1 MHPNSKAYIE
11 GSKVVEIKEYIVE
24 EADKLFCQFGFKS
37 VTMDDIAKHLGM
49 SKKTIYQHF
58 SDKDEL
64 VNILIQEKLRTQ
76 DCAMEIC
83 ASKAENA
90 VEELFFAITNIHEL
104 LSSMNPKLFY
114 DLQKYHPKAWLSFK
128 AFKEQNLGKCI
139 LLNLERGISEGLYR
153 SEIKTDIL
161 AKMRLEQV
169 DLLFS
174 QNNHYTMNKYN
185 LVQVMVEITE
195 HFLYGICNLKGLE
208 KINHYKQLA
217 TQA

>member
-1 MHPNSKAYIE
+1 ME
-11 GSKVVEIKEYIVE
+11 VKEYIVE

-64 VNILIQEKLRTQ
+64 VNILMQEKLNQ
-76 DCAMEIC
+76 QGCSMDFC
-83 ASKAENA
+83 SLKAENA
-90 VEELFFAITNIHEL
+90 VQEIFFALTNIDEL

-128 AFKEQNLGKCI
+128 AFKEKNLGKCI
-139 LLNLERGISEGLYR
+139 LLNLERGITEGYYR

-161 AKMRLEQV
+161 AQMRLEQV

-174 QNNHYTMNKYN
+174 QHNHYTTNTYS
-185 LVQVMVEITE
+185 LVQVMTEIT
-195 HFLYGICNLKGLE
+195 
-208 KINHYKQLA
+208 
-217 TQA
+217 

>member
-1 MHPNSKAYIE
+1 ME
-11 GSKVVEIKEYIVE
+11 VKEYIVE
-24 EADKLFCQFGFKS
+24 ESDKLFCQFGFKS

-64 VNILIQEKLRTQ
+64 VNILIKEKLSTQ
-76 DCAMEIC
+76 DCNMDFFA
-83 ASKAENA
+83 AKAENA
-90 VEELFFAITNIHEL
+90 VEEIFYALTNIHEL

-128 AFKEQNLGKCI
+128 EFKEKNLGKCI
-139 LLNLERGISEGLYR
+139 LHNLERGINEGLYR
-153 SEIKTDIL
+153 SEIKIDIL
-161 AKMRLEQV
+161 AQMRLEQV

-174 QNNHYTMNKYN
+174 QHNHYTMNKYS
-185 LVQVMVEITE
+185 LVQVMIEITE
-195 HFLYGICNLKGLE
+195 HFLYGVCNPKGLE
-208 KINHYKQLA
+208 KINYYKQQA

>member
-1 MHPNSKAYIE
+1 LE
-11 GSKVVEIKEYIVE
+11 VKEYIVKE
-24 EADKLFCQFGFKS
+24 SDKLFCQFGFKS

-64 VNILIQEKLRTQ
+64 VNILIKEKLNAQ
-76 DCAMEIC
+76 DCNMEFC

-90 VEELFFAITNIHEL
+90 VEELFFALTNIHEL

-128 AFKEQNLGKCI
+128 EFKEKNLGKCI
-139 LLNLERGISEGLYR
+139 LLNLERGVSEGFYR
-153 SEIKTDIL
+153 SEIKIDIL
-161 AKMRLEQV
+161 AQMRLEQV

-174 QNNHYTMNKYN
+174 QHNHYTMNTYS
-185 LVQVMVEITE
+185 LVQVMTEITE
-195 HFLYGICNLKGLE
+195 HFLYGVCNPKGLE
-208 KINHYKQLA
+208 KINYYKQQA

>member
-1 MHPNSKAYIE
+1 
-11 GSKVVEIKEYIVE
+11 VEIKEYIVE

-64 VNILIQEKLRTQ
+64 VNILIEEKLRNQ
-76 DCAMEIC
+76 DCAMDFC

-90 VEELFFAITNIHEL
+90 VEELFFVITNIHEL
-104 LSSMNPKLFY
+104 LSNMNPKLFY
-114 DLQKYHPKAWLSFK
+114 DLQKYHPKAWLSFR
-128 AFKEQNLGKCI
+128 AFKEKNLGKCI
-139 LLNLERGISEGLYR
+139 QLNLERGISEGFYR
-153 SEIKTDIL
+153 SEINTDIL
-161 AKMRLEQV
+161 AQMRLEQV

-174 QNNHYTMNKYN
+174 QSNHYTMNKYN

-195 HFLYGICNLKGLE
+195 HFLYGICNEKGLE
-208 KINHYKQLA
+208 KISLYKQQEKQA
-217 TQA
+217 TQV

>member
-1 MHPNSKAYIE
+1 MRPNLKDVTE
-11 GSKVVEIKEYIVE
+11 GQEIVEVKEYIVE

-64 VNILIQEKLRTQ
+64 VNILIEEKLRLQ
-76 DCAMEIC
+76 DCAMDFC

-90 VEELFFAITNIHEL
+90 VEEIFFAITTIHEL

-114 DLQKYHPKAWLSFK
+114 DLQKYHPKAWLSFR
-128 AFKEQNLGKCI
+128 AFKEKNLGKCI
-139 LLNLERGISEGLYR
+139 QLNLERGISEGFYR
-153 SEIKTDIL
+153 SEINTDIL
-161 AKMRLEQV
+161 AQMRLEQV
-169 DLLFS
+169 DLLFTHS
-174 QNNHYTMNKYN
+174 DHYTMNKYN

-195 HFLYGICNLKGLE
+195 HFLYGICNANGLK
-208 KINHYKQLA
+208 KINHYKQ
-217 TQA
+217 QAIQA

>member
-1 MHPNSKAYIE
+1 ME
-11 GSKVVEIKEYIVE
+11 VKEYIVE

-64 VNILIQEKLRTQ
+64 VNILIQEKLRVQ
-76 DCAMEIC
+76 DCAMDFC

-90 VEELFFAITNIHEL
+90 VEELFFAITSIHEL

-128 AFKEQNLGKCI
+128 AFKEKNLGKCI
-139 LLNLERGISEGLYR
+139 LQNLERGISEGLYR
-153 SEIKTDIL
+153 EEIKTDIL
-161 AKMRLEQV
+161 AQMRLEQV

-174 QNNHYTMNKYN
+174 QSNHYTMNKYS

-195 HFLYGICNLKGLE
+195 HFLYGVCNSAGLE
-208 KINHYKQLA
+208 KINYYKQ
-217 TQA
+217 QAITA

>member
-1 MHPNSKAYIE
+1 MRPNSDEVLE
-11 GSKVVEIKEYIVE
+11 GSKIVEVKEYIVE

-64 VNILIQEKLRTQ
+64 VNILIQDKLNAQ
-76 DCAMEIC
+76 DCAMDFC
-83 ASKAENA
+83 AAKAENA

-128 AFKEQNLGKCI
+128 AFKEKNLGKCI
-139 LLNLERGISEGLYR
+139 LANLERGINEGLYR

-161 AKMRLEQV
+161 AQMRLEQV
-169 DLLFS
+169 DLLFN
-174 QNNHYTMNKYN
+174 QTNQYTMDKYT

-195 HFLYGICNLKGLE
+195 HFLYGVCNPKGLE
-208 KINHYKQLA
+208 KINYYKQ
-217 TQA
+217 QAIQA

>member
-1 MHPNSKAYIE
+1 MHPNSEDFKE
-11 GSKVVEIKEYIVE
+11 GCKIVEVKEYIVE

-64 VNILIQEKLRTQ
+64 VNILIQEKLRNQ
-76 DCAMEIC
+76 DCAMDIC
-83 ASKAENA
+83 AAKAENA
-90 VEELFFAITNIHEL
+90 VEELFFALSNIHEL

-114 DLQKYHPKAWLSFK
+114 DLQKYHPKAWLSFR
-128 AFKEQNLGKCI
+128 AFKEDNLGKCI
-139 LLNLERGISEGLYR
+139 QLNLLRGIREGYYR
-153 SEIKTDIL
+153 SEINTDIL
-161 AKMRLEQV
+161 AQMRLEQV

-174 QNNHYTMNKYN
+174 VNNHYTMNKYN
-185 LVQVMVEITE
+185 LVQVMIEITE
-195 HFLYGICNLKGLE
+195 HFLYGICNAKGLE
-208 KINHYKQLA
+208 KINHYKQQA

>member
-1 MHPNSKAYIE
+1 ME
-11 GSKVVEIKEYIVE
+11 VKEYIVE

-64 VNILIQEKLRTQ
+64 VNILIEEKLRTQ
-76 DCAMEIC
+76 HCAMDFC
-83 ASKAENA
+83 ALKAENA

-114 DLQKYHPKAWLSFK
+114 DLQKYHPKAWLSFR
-128 AFKEQNLGKCI
+128 AFKEKNLGKCI
-139 LLNLERGISEGLYR
+139 HLNLERGISEGYYR

-161 AKMRLEQV
+161 AQMRLEQV

-174 QNNHYTMNKYN
+174 QNNHYTMDKYN

-195 HFLYGICNLKGLE
+195 HFLYGICNAKGLE
-208 KINHYKQLA
+208 KINQYKQQA